1 MRKKERMEDE
11 TYEEER
17 NGGRRKIA
25 QLMSLIPACPGDSS
39 DAFYVRVDAGT
50 WLIG

>member
-25 QLMSLIPACPGDSS
+25 QLMSLIASPAQATLLTPSM
-39 DAFYVRVDAGT
+39 FVLMQVRG
-50 WLIG
+50 